1 MHKILLLSDLYDELV
16 MRYHLSGNCICG
28 NQYLQIA
35 MLFLSSSNFLSL
47 IKVNI
52 DIGNNGTSQLCIN
65 MKR

>member
-1 MHKILLLSDLYDELV
+1 MHKILLLFDLYDELF

-52 DIGNNGTSQLCIN
+52 DIW
-65 MKR
+65 K